1 MKREFL
7 LKYALFLTQPQAG
20 SNSKTNGLTD
30 ELRQVESH
38 VSVCPSCNLRVKAYR
53 QLYQN
58 NQAVS
63 PELVT
68 PDLSLPECIDEVTA
82 AGRRDSAASSIRITG
97 NGRFA
102 AAIGVAVVLVAAVLS
117 TLIADHLTRPQYYK
131 LASVRDDRYDQI
143 ILYRER
149 SALLQAIFLF
159 RSGNYER
166 AIPAIEA
173 SISTKDG
180 YNMRPYLRL
189 MQGLA
194 FLKLAESSTLGLFP
208 RFEMNHV
215 ESAIV
220 TLQSCIAEATS
231 PEMAGVRASAYIY
244 QAKAYL
250 MSGNSNL
257 AQQALQGAAATGD
270 ELAAQAQQMLRQLQ
284 KSAAGT

>member
-1 MKREFL
+1 MKRELL
-7 LKYALFLTQPQAG
+7 LKYAVFSAQP
-20 SNSKTNGLTD
+20 NGGDNFQSHGLAD
-30 ELRQVESH
+30 ELKQVESH
-38 VSVCPSCNLRVKAYR
+38 LSVCPSCNLRVKAYR

-63 PELVT
+63 PDLVA
-68 PDLSLPECIDEVTA
+68 PDLPLAECIDESTPTRQAHSSTSPKRSTPSGRLA
-82 AGRRDSAASSIRITG
+82 AT
-97 NGRFA
+97 
-102 AAIGVAVVLVAAVLS
+102 VAVLVLIAVLS
-117 TLIADHLTRPQYYK
+117 TLTADRLTRPQYYG
-131 LASVRDDRYDQI
+131 LASVRNDRYDQI

-149 SALLQAIFLF
+149 STLLQAIFLF

-194 FLKLAESSTLGLFP
+194 HLKLAESSTYGLFP
-208 RFEMNHV
+208 RFELNEV
-215 ESAIV
+215 ELAIM
-220 TLQSCIAEATS
+220 TLQSCITEATS

-244 QAKAYL
+244 LAKAFL

-257 AQQALQGAAATGD
+257 AQQALQSATATDD
-270 ELAAQAQQMLRQLQ
+270 ELAEQAQQMLRQLQ
-284 KSAAGT
+284 KNAAGT